1 MANKIPKNRLREL
14 REARKLTQQ
23 EVAKLLD
30 IDHTTVSRHE
40 SGSRGLSPEDIQKYA
55 RLYKVESYELF
66 INPKDLEEVES
77 RTITTEKWPLPPPC
91 GNMEVNI

>member
-1 MANKIPKNRLREL
+1 MVDKIPKNRLREL

-40 SGSRGLSPEDIQKYA
+40 SGSRGLNPEDIQKYA

-66 INPKDLEEVES
+66 IDPKDLQEEDEVES
-77 RTITTEKWPLPPPC
+77 RIITIE
-91 GNMEVNI
+91 E

>member
-1 MANKIPKNRLREL
+1 MTNKISKNRLREL

-40 SGSRGLSPEDIQKYA
+40 SGSRDLSPEDIQKYA

-66 INPKDLEEVES
+66 IDPRDLQEQEDES
-77 RTITTEKWPLPPPC
+77 EDEAESGTTTTGE
-91 GNMEVNI
+91 

>member
-1 MANKIPKNRLREL
+1 MTNKILKNRLREL

-40 SGSRGLSPEDIQKYA
+40 SGSRDLSPEDIQKYA

-66 INPKDLEEVES
+66 IDPKDLQGEDEAES
-77 RTITTEKWPLPPPC
+77 GTTTTRE
-91 GNMEVNI
+91 

>member
-1 MANKIPKNRLREL
+1 MVNKIPKNRLREL

-30 IDHTTVSRHE
+30 IDHTTISRHE
-40 SGSRGLSPEDIQKYA
+40 SGSRSLSPEDIQKYA

-66 INPKDLEEVES
+66 IDPKDLREEDKAGSE
-77 RTITTEKWPLPPPC
+77 TTTTRE
-91 GNMEVNI
+91 

>member
-1 MANKIPKNRLREL
+1 MANKILKNRLREL
-14 REARKLTQQ
+14 RETRKLTQQ

-40 SGSRGLSPEDIQKYA
+40 SGSRDLSPEDIQKYA

-66 INPKDLEEVES
+66 IDPRDLREQEDES
-77 RTITTEKWPLPPPC
+77 EDEAESGATTTGE
-91 GNMEVNI
+91 

>member
-1 MANKIPKNRLREL
+1 MVSKILKNRLREL
-14 REARKLTQQ
+14 REACKLTQQ

-40 SGSRGLSPEDIQKYA
+40 SGSRSLDPEDIQKYA

-66 INPKDLEEVES
+66 IDPKDLQEEDEAENG
-77 RTITTEKWPLPPPC
+77 TATTGE
-91 GNMEVNI
+91 

>member
-1 MANKIPKNRLREL
+1 MAKNKILKNRLREL

-30 IDHTTVSRHE
+30 IDHTTISRHE

-66 INPKDLEEVES
+66 IDPKDLREDEAES
-77 RTITTEKWPLPPPC
+77 RTTTIE
-91 GNMEVNI
+91 E

>member
-1 MANKIPKNRLREL
+1 MANKILKNRLREL

-40 SGSRGLSPEDIQKYA
+40 SGSRGLDPEDIQKYA

-66 INPKDLEEVES
+66 IDPEDLQKQEDES
-77 RTITTEKWPLPPPC
+77 EGEAESGTATTE
-91 GNMEVNI
+91 E

>member
-30 IDHTTVSRHE
+30 IDHTTISRHE

-66 INPKDLEEVES
+66 IDPKDLQEEDKAGSE
-77 RTITTEKWPLPPPC
+77 TTTTRE
-91 GNMEVNI
+91 

>member
-1 MANKIPKNRLREL
+1 MVNKVFKNRLREL

-40 SGSRGLSPEDIQKYA
+40 SGSRDLSPEDIQKYA

-66 INPKDLEEVES
+66 IDPKDLQEQEDES
-77 RTITTEKWPLPPPC
+77 EDEAESGATTTRE
-91 GNMEVNI
+91 

>member
-1 MANKIPKNRLREL
+1 MVNKIPKNRLREL

-40 SGSRGLSPEDIQKYA
+40 SGSRDLSPGDIQKYA

-66 INPKDLEEVES
+66 IDPKDLQEQEDES
-77 RTITTEKWPLPPPC
+77 EDEATITRE
-91 GNMEVNI
+91 

>member
-1 MANKIPKNRLREL
+1 MVNKIPKNRLREL
-14 REARKLTQQ
+14 REACRLTQQ

-40 SGSRGLSPEDIQKYA
+40 SGDRGLSPEDIQKYA

-66 INPKDLEEVES
+66 INPKDLREEDEAGS
-77 RTITTEKWPLPPPC
+77 RTTTIE
-91 GNMEVNI
+91 E

>member
-1 MANKIPKNRLREL
+1 MNKIPKNRLREL

-66 INPKDLEEVES
+66 INPEDLQEQEENEAES
-77 RTITTEKWPLPPPC
+77 GTATIGE
-91 GNMEVNI
+91 

>member
-1 MANKIPKNRLREL
+1 MMNKIPKNRLREL
-14 REARKLTQQ
+14 RETCKLTQQ

-40 SGSRGLSPEDIQKYA
+40 SGSRSLSPEDIQKYA

-66 INPKDLEEVES
+66 IDPKSLQEEDEAES
-77 RTITTEKWPLPPPC
+77 ETIATGE
-91 GNMEVNI
+91 

>member
-1 MANKIPKNRLREL
+1 MMNKIPKNRLREL

-40 SGSRGLSPEDIQKYA
+40 SGSRGLNPEDIQRYA

-66 INPKDLEEVES
+66 IDPKDLQEEDEAES
-77 RTITTEKWPLPPPC
+77 GTATRQ
-91 GNMEVNI
+91 EVNI

>member
-1 MANKIPKNRLREL
+1 MVNKIPKHRLREL

-40 SGSRGLSPEDIQKYA
+40 SDSRGLSPEDIQKYA

-66 INPKDLEEVES
+66 IDPKDLQEEDEA
-77 RTITTEKWPLPPPC
+77 E
-91 GNMEVNI
+91 N

>member
-1 MANKIPKNRLREL
+1 MKNRLRKL

-40 SGSRGLSPEDIQKYA
+40 SGSRGLGPEDIQKYA
-55 RLYKVESYELF
+55 RLYKVESWELF
-66 INPKDLEEVES
+66 IDPKDLQEQEDES
-77 RTITTEKWPLPPPC
+77 ENEAGNGTATTGE
-91 GNMEVNI
+91 

>member
-1 MANKIPKNRLREL
+1 MTNKILKNRLREL

-30 IDHTTVSRHE
+30 MDHTTISRHE
-40 SGSRGLSPEDIQKYA
+40 SGSRGLSPEDVQKYA

-66 INPKDLEEVES
+66 IDPKDLQEEDEAKS
-77 RTITTEKWPLPPPC
+77 GTTTTRK
-91 GNMEVNI
+91 

>member
-1 MANKIPKNRLREL
+1 MVNKIPKHRLREL

-40 SGSRGLSPEDIQKYA
+40 SDSRGLSPEDIQKYA

-66 INPKDLEEVES
+66 IDPKDLQEEDEAES
-77 RTITTEKWPLPPPC
+77 RIITIE
-91 GNMEVNI
+91 E

>member
-1 MANKIPKNRLREL
+1 MANKILKNRLREL
-14 REARKLTQQ
+14 RETCKLTQQ

-30 IDHTTVSRHE
+30 IDYTTVSRHE

-66 INPKDLEEVES
+66 IDPNNLQEIGK
-77 RTITTEKWPLPPPC
+77 
-91 GNMEVNI
+91 

>member
-1 MANKIPKNRLREL
+1 MINKIPKNRLREL
-14 REARKLTQQ
+14 RDACKLTQY

-40 SGSRGLSPEDIQKYA
+40 SGSRSLGPEDIQKYA

-66 INPKDLEEVES
+66 IDPKDLQGEDEDES
-77 RTITTEKWPLPPPC
+77 STTTTRK
-91 GNMEVNI
+91 

>member
-1 MANKIPKNRLREL
+1 MVNKILKNRLREL

-40 SGSRGLSPEDIQKYA
+40 SGSRDLSPEDIQKYA

-66 INPKDLEEVES
+66 IDPRDLQEQEDES
-77 RTITTEKWPLPPPC
+77 EDEAESGTATTGE
-91 GNMEVNI
+91 

>member
-1 MANKIPKNRLREL
+1 MVNKTLKNRLREL

-30 IDHTTVSRHE
+30 IDHTTISRHE

-66 INPKDLEEVES
+66 IDPEDLQEEDKAKS
-77 RTITTEKWPLPPPC
+77 GTTVTKE
-91 GNMEVNI
+91 

>member
-1 MANKIPKNRLREL
+1 MANKIFKNRLREL

-23 EVAKLLD
+23 EVAKILD

-40 SGSRGLSPEDIQKYA
+40 SGSRDLSPEDIQKYA

-66 INPKDLEEVES
+66 IDPKDLQEEKAES
-77 RTITTEKWPLPPPC
+77 GATTTGE
-91 GNMEVNI
+91 

>member
-1 MANKIPKNRLREL
+1 MVNKIPKNRLREL
-14 REARKLTQQ
+14 RETRKLTQQ

-40 SGSRGLSPEDIQKYA
+40 SGSRSLSPEDIQKYA

-66 INPKDLEEVES
+66 IDPKDLQEENEAES
-77 RTITTEKWPLPPPC
+77 GATARGEYTK
-91 GNMEVNI
+91 

>member
-1 MANKIPKNRLREL
+1 MTVNKILKNRLREL

-30 IDHTTVSRHE
+30 IDHTTVSKHE
-40 SGSRGLSPEDIQKYA
+40 SGSRNLTPEDVQKYA

-66 INPKDLEEVES
+66 IDPKAMQEENEAES
-77 RTITTEKWPLPPPC
+77 GTAAAGE
-91 GNMEVNI
+91 

>member
-1 MANKIPKNRLREL
+1 MVNKIPKHRLREL

-40 SGSRGLSPEDIQKYA
+40 SDSRGLSPEDIQKYA

-66 INPKDLEEVES
+66 IDPKDLQEDNEAES
-77 RTITTEKWPLPPPC
+77 RIITIE
-91 GNMEVNI
+91 E

>member
-1 MANKIPKNRLREL
+1 MVSKIPKNRLREL
-14 REARKLTQQ
+14 REDRRLTQQ

-40 SGSRGLSPEDIQKYA
+40 SGSRSLSPEDIQKYA

-66 INPKDLEEVES
+66 IDLKDLQEQEDESETEE
-77 RTITTEKWPLPPPC
+77 
-91 GNMEVNI
+91 

>member
-1 MANKIPKNRLREL
+1 MVNKTSKNRLREL

-30 IDHTTVSRHE
+30 IDHTTISRHE

-66 INPKDLEEVES
+66 INPKDLQEEDKIGSE
-77 RTITTEKWPLPPPC
+77 TTTTRE
-91 GNMEVNI
+91 

>member
-1 MANKIPKNRLREL
+1 MANKISKNRLREL
-14 REARKLTQQ
+14 RETCKLTQQ

-66 INPKDLEEVES
+66 IDPKSLQEEDEAES
-77 RTITTEKWPLPPPC
+77 GTTITGE
-91 GNMEVNI
+91 

>member
-1 MANKIPKNRLREL
+1 MVNKIPKNRLRGL

-40 SGSRGLSPEDIQKYA
+40 SGSRGLNPEDIQKYA
-55 RLYKVESYELF
+55 QLYKVESYELF
-66 INPKDLEEVES
+66 IDPKDLQEEDEVKS
-77 RTITTEKWPLPPPC
+77 RATTTGE
-91 GNMEVNI
+91 

>member
-1 MANKIPKNRLREL
+1 MVNKTPKNRLREL

-30 IDHTTVSRHE
+30 MDHTTISRHE

-66 INPKDLEEVES
+66 IDPKDLQEEDEAES
-77 RTITTEKWPLPPPC
+77 GTTTRGE
-91 GNMEVNI
+91 

>member
-1 MANKIPKNRLREL
+1 MVNKIPKNRLREL

-30 IDHTTVSRHE
+30 IDHTTISRHE
-40 SGSRGLSPEDIQKYA
+40 LGSRSLSPEDIQKYA

-66 INPKDLEEVES
+66 IDPKDLREEDKAGSE
-77 RTITTEKWPLPPPC
+77 TTTTRE
-91 GNMEVNI
+91 

>member
-1 MANKIPKNRLREL
+1 MTNKTPKNRLREL

-40 SGSRGLSPEDIQKYA
+40 SGSRDLSPEDIQKYA
-55 RLYKVESYELF
+55 RL
-66 INPKDLEEVES
+66 
-77 RTITTEKWPLPPPC
+77 
-91 GNMEVNI
+91 

>member
-1 MANKIPKNRLREL
+1 MVNKTLKNRLREL

-30 IDHTTVSRHE
+30 VDHTTVSRHE

-66 INPKDLEEVES
+66 IDPKDLQEEDEAES
-77 RTITTEKWPLPPPC
+77 GTTITKE
-91 GNMEVNI
+91 